1 MHKSIKNIGFGLF
14 TVLLLV
20 GILMLLSLDSNKD
33 TIKNEKSYYK
43 NRNIAYGLV
52 VIGVIGLVSI
62 YTFKLKVK
70 SRVLDN
76 FDYNLDDS
84 NSNLDDSNSNLDN
97 YDRYGS

>member
-70 SRVLDN
+70 SRVFDN
-76 FDYNLDDS
+76 FDIDNS
-84 NSNLDDSNSNLDN
+84 NSNYDNYDDNLDN